1 MEADRTEAIQALLSR
16 AEEAHGAY
24 EKTQLTGVYDEQ
36 WPQWYAT
43 YAIEHGIG
51 QMVGRE
57 LTSAQLAQLLALSYT
72 DYKELDPPSAEPWDQ
87 FAARRLAAEL

>member
-1 MEADRTEAIQALLSR
+1 MEADRTEAIQALLSE

-24 EKTQLTGVYDEQ
+24 EATELNGVYDEQ
-36 WPQWYAT
+36 WPHWYAT

-57 LTSAQLAQLLALSYT
+57 LSSAQLAQLLAVSYT
-72 DYKELDPPSAEPWDQ
+72 EYQQQDPGPGESWGQYTAH
-87 FAARRLAAEL
+87 RLAAEL